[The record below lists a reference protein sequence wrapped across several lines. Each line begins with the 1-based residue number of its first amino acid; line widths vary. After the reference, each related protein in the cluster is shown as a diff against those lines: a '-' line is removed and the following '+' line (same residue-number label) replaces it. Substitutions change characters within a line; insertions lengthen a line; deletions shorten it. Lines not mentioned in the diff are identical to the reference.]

1 MDELIDVVFGLTKE
15 PFETNW
21 QRPLSLV
28 VMFLLSLG
36 VVIWFKTRL
45 EKYITIGLNHF
56 H

>member
-1 MDELIDVVFGLTKE
+1 MDELDVVFGLTKE

-28 VMFLLSLG
+28 MDLLSLG

-45 EKYITIGLNHF
+45 DKYITIGLNHF